1 MPQHMKLV
9 VNDLAARNPLLQ
21 AQPKRLP
28 HVHAHRLD
36 PFPLAASQLGAKV
49 FIQRLLLALLPK
61 PQRLRSFQIAHH
73 RQKLVPLPLVQLV
86 HPPCVA
92 TAASA
97 GWPRTAPSTVDRCP
111 VPCSVPDPS
120 AAPPAAPRRSHRTA
134 PPRPQTVCC
143 RATCW
148 ATAAPSPP
156 SLRTPGNPPDTV
168 PPPPWFDTQSTA
180 DPGSLVHTP
189 RASCAPV
196 FRSPHRS
203 CCDSPACA

>member
-1 MPQHMKLV
+1 MILPPGTHWRLVNSVRKIHPASPSCAPSQTTTAPQFP
-9 VNDLAARNPLLQ
+9 DCTP
-21 AQPKRLP
+21 PSETCP
-28 HVHAHRLD
+28 SCPGTVHR
-36 PFPLAASQLGAKV
+36 
-49 FIQRLLLALLPK
+49 
-61 PQRLRSFQIAHH
+61 
-73 RQKLVPLPLVQLV
+73 
-86 HPPCVA
+86 PPYAA

-97 GWPRTAPSTVDRCP
+97 GGPRNALSTVDRCP
-111 VPCSVPDPS
+111 VPCSPPDPS
-120 AAPPAAPRRSHRTA
+120 AAPPAAPRRSHRTP

-143 RATCW
+143 TATCW
-148 ATAAPSPP
+148 ATAAPFPL

-180 DPGSLVHTP
+180 DPGSPVHTP